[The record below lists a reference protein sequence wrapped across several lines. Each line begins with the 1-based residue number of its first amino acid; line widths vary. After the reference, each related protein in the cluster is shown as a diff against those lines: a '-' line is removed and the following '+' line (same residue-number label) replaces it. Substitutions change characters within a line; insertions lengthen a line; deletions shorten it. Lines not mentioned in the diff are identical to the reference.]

1 MAEEKTQS
9 AEESQEA
16 PKEETQGS
24 SKEETQEAPKDEAS
38 KEEAPKDEAKKEE
51 EKASPAKAEEK
62 KPSEPKAPKAEK
74 KEEPAE
80 KAEETAK
87 KKERRKMTP
96 EREKIVESIKNL
108 SVVELSELVK
118 DLEEI
123 FGVTAPAAVGM
134 VAAPGAQAGQAA
146 AAEEE
151 KTQFDVV
158 LTGAGAKKIQVIKVV
173 RSLTNLG
180 LKEAKS
186 LVEEAPKPVKEKVSK
201 DEAETAKK
209 ALEEAGASV
218 ELK

>member
-62 KPSEPKAPKAEK
+62 KPSGPKAPKAEK
-74 KEEPAE
+74 KAE
-80 KAEETAK
+80 KAEGTAK

-123 FGVTAPAAVGM
+123 FGVTAPPAEGM

-209 ALEEAGASV
+209 ALEEAGAGAD
-218 ELK
+218 LK

>member
-24 SKEETQEAPKDEAS
+24 SKEETQ
-38 KEEAPKDEAKKEE
+38 EAPKDEAKKEE

>member
-24 SKEETQEAPKDEAS
+24 SKEETQEAPKDEA
-38 KEEAPKDEAKKEE
+38 KKEE

-74 KEEPAE
+74 KAEPAE

>member
-24 SKEETQEAPKDEAS
+24 SKEETQ
-38 KEEAPKDEAKKEE
+38 EAPKDEAKKEE

-201 DEAETAKK
+201 GEAETAKK